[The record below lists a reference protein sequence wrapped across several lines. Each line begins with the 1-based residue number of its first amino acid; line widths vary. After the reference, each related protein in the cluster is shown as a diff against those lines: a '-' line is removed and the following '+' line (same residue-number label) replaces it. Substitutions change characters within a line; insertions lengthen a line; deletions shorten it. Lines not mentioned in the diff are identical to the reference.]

1 MTQFIRCVQCGNPH
15 MSKYAKEKVADIYA
29 GTCQNCQRKQSDAD
43 AAASSRQVQRS
54 SVSDAVPRTRSSSS
68 SGGGGLGSAM
78 TGAGVG
84 IAGAGI
90 GLLAGGVGAL
100 AKGAAASMERRAEA
114 EANAQMR
121 YDEVTTLQVPRDMD
135 EILPLFLSISSQVE
149 YRIAAPVAL
158 KVASFFS
165 GGDPTAQIGKM
176 KLSLDPA
183 AERFSDAIL
192 QKMETLMLAW
202 KAGAT
207 ARPDYANVKS
217 VMEEELQRVAAKRAD
232 AVARV
237 EHNNKVFERNNLLML
252 VGCLVFVVII
262 AIQSYMRLNQ

>member
-15 MSKYAKEKVADIYA
+15 MSKYAKEKVEDIYA
-29 GTCQNCQRKQSDAD
+29 GTCQNCQRKQRDAD
-43 AAASSRQVQRS
+43 AKASSRQVERS
-54 SVSDAVPRTRSSSS
+54 SVSDAAPRTRSS

-100 AKGAAASMERRAEA
+100 AKGAGAAMERRAEA
-114 EANAQMR
+114 EATAQMR
-121 YDEVTTLQVPRDMD
+121 YDEVMTLPVPRDLD

-158 KVASFFS
+158 KMASFFS
-165 GGDPTAQIGKM
+165 GGDPTAQVGKM

-183 AERFSDAIL
+183 TERFSDAIL
-192 QKMETLMLAW
+192 QKMEALMLAW

-217 VMEEELQRVAAKRAD
+217 AMEEEFQRVTAKRAD
-232 AVARV
+232 AFARV

-262 AIQSYMRLNQ
+262 AIQSYVRLNQ